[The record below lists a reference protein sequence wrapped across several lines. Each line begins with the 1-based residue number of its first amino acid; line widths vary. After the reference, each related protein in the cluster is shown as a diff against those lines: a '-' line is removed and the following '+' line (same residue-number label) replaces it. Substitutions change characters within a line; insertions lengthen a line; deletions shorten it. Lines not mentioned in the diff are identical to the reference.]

1 MSKLSPEQ
9 TAQVEKWAAEG
20 ATLNQVQERLRAEF
34 GITLTYLD
42 ARLLML
48 DIGVNLKDKPREVVA
63 KPQETPAAQPAPQGE
78 EGQDDDLEP
87 GAAPATPPTS
97 AGGMKISLDEITLPN
112 ALISGKVAFSDGTMG
127 NWYIDQ
133 MGRLGLGGTP
143 SGYQPPA
150 ADIPVFQRELDRLL
164 QQQGF

>member
-9 TAQVEKWAAEG
+9 TAQVEKWAADG
-20 ATLNQVQERLRAEF
+20 ATLNQIQERLRAEC

-48 DIGVNLKDKPREVVA
+48 DIGVNLKDKPREVA
-63 KPQETPAAQPAPQGE
+63 KPAETPAAEPEPQGKQWVDE
-78 EGQDDDLEP
+78 DLEP
-87 GAAPATPPTS
+87 EEGAAPPPAP
-97 AGGMKISLDEITLPN
+97 AGGLKISVDEITLPN
-112 ALISGKVAFSDGTMG
+112 ALISGKVAFSDGTKAS
-127 NWYIDQ
+127 WYIDQ

-143 SGYQPPA
+143 PGYQPPA
-150 ADIPVFQRELDRLL
+150 ADIPVFQRELDRML